1 MAEQVV
7 NDNGVLLEVK
17 HLTKH
22 FPVTKGVILMKTTG
36 WVKAVDDVN
45 FVIKKGETF
54 GLVGES
60 GCGKTTTSRL
70 ILLLEKPT
78 GGSITFRGKDIR
90 QDLPRHE
97 LSAYRREVQAM
108 FQDPTSSMDP
118 RTRVRDVVS
127 EPIRVNRVLPN
138 NEVPSRVEELLHQV
152 GLPAS
157 SASLYPHEFSGGQ
170 RQRIALA
177 RALSINPSLV
187 VLDEPVSALDVSI
200 QAQIMNLMRDLQ
212 EKLSL
217 TYLLIAHNLAVVRH
231 MSNRI
236 GVMYLGKLVECAD
249 SDELYTRPLHPYTQA
264 LYLSAL
270 PSRPE
275 LRRQEF
281 KLQGEVPSPINPPSG
296 CRFHPRCSRA
306 EAVCSEAE
314 PELKQMGGDHQVA
327 CHMVR

>member
-1 MAEQVV
+1 MAVQVV
-7 NDNGVLLEVK
+7 SDNGALLEVK
-17 HLTKH
+17 RLTKH
-22 FPVTKGVILMKTTG
+22 FPVTKGVVFLKTKG
-36 WVKAVDDVN
+36 WVKAVDGVD
-45 FVIKKGETF
+45 FVVRKGETF

-78 GGSITFRGKDIR
+78 GGSIAFRGKRIE
-90 QDLPRHE
+90 QGISKHE
-97 LSAYRREVQAM
+97 LKAYHREVQAI

-118 RTRVRDVVS
+118 RMRVRNVVA
-127 EPIRVNRVLPN
+127 EPIMVNRVLPK
-138 NEVPSRVEELLHQV
+138 NEVSSRVEELLHQV

-200 QAQIMNLMRDLQ
+200 QAQIMNLLKDLQ
-212 EKLSL
+212 LRFNL

-236 GVMYLGKLVECAD
+236 GVMYLGKLVETAS
-249 SDELYTRPLHPYTQA
+249 SDELYAHPLHPYTQA

-281 KLQGEVPSPINPPSG
+281 TLQGEVPSPIDPPSG
-296 CRFHPRCSRA
+296 CRFHPRCSQARG
-306 EAVCSEAE
+306 VCSETE
-314 PELKQMGGDHQVA
+314 PELKPVGGDHQLA
-327 CHMVR
+327 CHITQ

>member
-1 MAEQVV
+1 MAVQVV
-7 NDNGVLLEVK
+7 KDNEALLEVK

-22 FPVTKGVILMKTTG
+22 FPVTKGVVIRRITG

-45 FVIKKGETF
+45 FVIRKGETF

-78 GGSITFRGKDIR
+78 GGSITFRGNAIR
-90 QDLPRHE
+90 QGQRKHD

-118 RTRVRDVVS
+118 RMRVRDIIS
-127 EPIRVNRVLPN
+127 EPIMVNHVLPKN
-138 NEVPSRVEELLHQV
+138 DVAHRVEELLHAV
-152 GLPAS
+152 GLPVTA
-157 SASLYPHEFSGGQ
+157 ASLYPHEFSGGQ

-200 QAQIMNLMRDLQ
+200 QAQIMNLLRDLQ
-212 EKLSL
+212 EQFNL

-264 LYLSAL
+264 LYHSAL

-275 LRRQEF
+275 QRQQDF
-281 KLQGEVPSPINPPSG
+281 ILQGEVPSPINPPSG
-296 CRFHPRCSRA
+296 CRFHPRCSQA
-306 EAVCSEAE
+306 KGICSQTE
-314 PELKQMGGDHQVA
+314 PELKQMGSNHQVA
-327 CHMVR
+327 CHLVQ